1 LETDADNVDGINL
14 EPVPFRLDIFDPRY
28 WDPLDQMIDI
38 LVQKD
43 CRRDLSIQK
52 GPKDR
57 LSRRFSA
64 TLYTRVLSNGEKCDR
79 EWLVYSKELGGV
91 FCFCCKLLKKGHSKS
106 QLANEGFSVWSH
118 VHRSLKEH
126 KICAKH
132 IAKIWSLGMKCV
144 SGLLKLKQLIKL
156 LSENLRK
163 KKITGTRFY
172 LDIF

>member
-64 TLYTRVLSNGEKCDR
+64 TLYTRVLSNGEKCD
-79 EWLVYSKELGGV
+79 ENGWFIPKSLVEYFV
-91 FCFCCKLLKKGHSKS
+91 FV
-106 QLANEGFSVWSH
+106 AN
-118 VHRSLKEH
+118 
-126 KICAKH
+126 
-132 IAKIWSLGMKCV
+132 
-144 SGLLKLKQLIKL
+144 
-156 LSENLRK
+156 
-163 KKITGTRFY
+163 Y
-172 LDIF
+172 